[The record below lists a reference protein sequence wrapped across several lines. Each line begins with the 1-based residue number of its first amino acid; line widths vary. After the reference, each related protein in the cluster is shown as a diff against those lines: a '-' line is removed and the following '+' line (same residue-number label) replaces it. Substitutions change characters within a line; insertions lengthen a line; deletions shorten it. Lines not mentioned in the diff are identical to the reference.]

1 MPRPPSCLTV
11 HLRVLHAL
19 LIREMITRYGRSSLG
34 YLWALLEPVGIITLL
49 TLLFL
54 QIADAPPYGQSFALF
69 YASGY
74 LAFHWVIDISSVA
87 ARSVHVNRP
96 LLAFPSVTA
105 LDTVLAR
112 LILQSLTGLAV
123 AALILGG
130 IFAGSGDAL
139 VLAPGPVLQ
148 SFLLAV
154 LLAAGI
160 GIFNA
165 WAFAISKGWE
175 LVWGIV
181 SRPLL
186 LVSCV
191 FYSFESLPAEA
202 REVLWF
208 NPVIHVI
215 GLLRSGL
222 YPVYDGNHVAPGYV
236 ILISLVLALPGLIG
250 TRAVRARM
258 AAP

>member
-1 MPRPPSCLTV
+1 MPRPPSRLTV

-34 YLWALLEPVGIITLL
+34 YVWAVLEPVGIITLL

-54 QIADAPPYGQSFALF
+54 QIADAPPYGRSFALF

-74 LAFHWVIDISSVA
+74 MGFHWVIDISSVA

-130 IFAGSGDAL
+130 IFALSGGPVML
-139 VLAPGPVLQ
+139 LPGPILT
-148 SFLLAV
+148 SFVLAV

-165 WAFAISKGWE
+165 WAFAVSKGWE
-175 LVWGIV
+175 LTWGIV

-208 NPVIHVI
+208 NPVIHVV
-215 GLLRSGL
+215 GTLRSGI
-222 YPVYDGNHVAPGYV
+222 YPIYDGSHLAPEYV
-236 ILISLVLALPGLIG
+236 VLVSLMLLLPGLIG

>member
-1 MPRPPSCLTV
+1 MPRPPSRLTV

-112 LILQSLTGLAV
+112 LILQGLTGLAV

-130 IFAGSGDAL
+130 IYAGSGDAL
-139 VLAPGPVLQ
+139 VLSPEPVLQ
-148 SFLLAV
+148 SFALAV

-215 GLLRSGL
+215 GLLRSGI
-222 YPVYDGNHVAPGYV
+222 YPVYDSNHVAPGYV
-236 ILISLVLALPGLIG
+236 VLISLALVLPGLIG